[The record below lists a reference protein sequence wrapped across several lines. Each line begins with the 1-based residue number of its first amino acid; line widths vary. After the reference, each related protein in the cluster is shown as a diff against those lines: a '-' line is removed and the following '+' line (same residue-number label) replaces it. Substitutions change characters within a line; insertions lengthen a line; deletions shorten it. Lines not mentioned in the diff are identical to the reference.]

1 MRLIGEVVGDGD
13 IVEDEVVEVQ
23 VAIVELVLVGIDA
36 LIPWKKLN
44 KAWKQEQLWNK
55 QTMKNSMERERERER
70 EREIILESPRMTTFY
85 TLH

>member
-36 LIPWKKLN
+36 LIP
-44 KAWKQEQLWNK
+44 
-55 QTMKNSMERERERER
+55 
-70 EREIILESPRMTTFY
+70 
-85 TLH
+85 